1 METSG
6 QAFYQTAK
14 GHYYSVEI
22 IQIALQQLS
31 MGTNSLVNFQLKITE
46 YLRIESSKI
55 QSGQTILAT
64 SDVIESLFGKYK
76 QFSAR
81 CPLKQIGQMILSI
94 SLSTMKL
101 TGSVVKLALETVRY
115 LDLEAWSLEV
125 FGRSMLSKR
134 KTVFFAS
141 NDDTET
147 A

>member
-1 METSG
+1 MVKMTRTVETQLKICGLNEQSSR
-6 QAFYQTAK
+6 FLN
-14 GHYYSVEI
+14 
-22 IQIALQQLS
+22 LQQLS

-46 YLRIESSKI
+46 YLRIESSQI

-76 QFSAR
+76 HFSVQ

-115 LDLEAWSLEV
+115 LVEAWSLEV

-134 KTVFFAS
+134 RTVFFAS